1 VTIHLL
7 VAQTV
12 RPLKRVIGKPANAGG
27 CAYKTHAREQLG
39 VFSAELARGNVDY
52 DFCIGGLNLVLGAT
66 IAAER
71 STVIG
76 SAMPAKSR
84 LATTAA
90 IVRHMK

>member
-1 VTIHLL
+1 MTIHLL

-27 CAYKTHAREQLG
+27 CAYKKHAREQLG
-39 VFSAELARGNVDY
+39 VFAAELAITT
-52 DFCIGGLNLVLGAT
+52 FALEALNLVLGAT